1 MRFFL
6 RHLLIATISVATSGA
21 RADDGSEAAR
31 RLLFET
37 FDKPEPH
44 LFVDAVIVEG
54 DAAVADWRQG
64 DLGGRA
70 FLTRKNDT
78 WTIALCGG
86 DALKDSATLERL
98 GVSKPRAEALSRRLV
113 AEEKRLPPDVVE
125 YFSRFDGLA
134 AVEADGGHSP
144 LDPHHKPIP

>member
-1 MRFFL
+1 MCL
-6 RHLLIATISVATSGA
+6 VA

-37 FDKPEPH
+37 FDKPEAR
-44 LFVDAVIVEG
+44 LFVDAIVVER

-64 DLGGRA
+64 ELGGRA
-70 FLTRKNDT
+70 FLTRKSDA
-78 WTIALCGG
+78 WSIALCAG

-98 GVSKPRAEALSRRLV
+98 GLSKADAEAISKRLA
-113 AEEKRLPPDVVE
+113 AEEQRLSPDVVE
-125 YFSRFDGLA
+125 RFSRFDGMA
-134 AVEADGGHSP
+134 AVDAKGGHSP